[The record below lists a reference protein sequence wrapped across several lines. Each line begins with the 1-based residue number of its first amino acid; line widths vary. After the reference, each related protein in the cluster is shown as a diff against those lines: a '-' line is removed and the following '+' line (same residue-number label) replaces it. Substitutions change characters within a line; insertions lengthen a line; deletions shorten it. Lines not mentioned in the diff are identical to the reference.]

1 MRAHNVLHNC
11 FVWSSLHI
19 CRINMYS
26 VSSRNA
32 LMREQNRERP
42 ALTEGT
48 HDILLRFP
56 PSTRTKSR
64 EDPRKNEVFLW
75 DCLIKCV
82 PTSFFFLF
90 RLHKKKKYTHTHTHN
105 LCLGAPL
112 VRERGAWRGACNA
125 PKHDEVNPLVHAVTY
140 ITETQAGPLNCNMPI
155 CSAPENYEGK
165 QSSGGW
171 KKV

>member
-1 MRAHNVLHNC
+1 
-11 FVWSSLHI
+11 
-19 CRINMYS
+19 MYS

-32 LMREQNRERP
+32 LLREQNRERP

-90 RLHKKKKYTHTHTHN
+90 RLHKKKKKTHTHTQTYTHAEKQHIMAPYSSSVKGLHN
-105 LCLGAPL
+105 F
-112 VRERGAWRGACNA
+112 
-125 PKHDEVNPLVHAVTY
+125 
-140 ITETQAGPLNCNMPI
+140 
-155 CSAPENYEGK
+155 
-165 QSSGGW
+165 
-171 KKV
+171 KKVQ